1 MAGPR
6 LAIFFNVLY
15 QSLVSST
22 HTPSDAQSRAF
33 KGAPGCRVYLFRH
46 GETAN
51 AHQICMNGHF
61 DVALSENGIEQASQL
76 AEVMK
81 GQPLSAVYSSDLQ
94 RTSEGA
100 RLIAEHHSLE
110 PIAYPE
116 LRELSFG
123 EWEGK
128 SLAELSEKF
137 PGEMDKRLK
146 QTELFRADGGETFQE
161 LHDRV
166 IPKFL
171 ELTARHTNDTIAF
184 VCHGGVNRTILAHL
198 LGFPISNLFR
208 ISQHFAAVNIIQF
221 YEGQVMVELL
231 NGTWQHIA

>member
-15 QSLVSST
+15 KSLVSST
-22 HTPSDAQSRAF
+22 NTPSDAQSRAF

-76 AEVMK
+76 AQAMK
-81 GQPLSAVYSSDLQ
+81 GQSLSAVYSSDLQ

-100 RLIAEHHSLE
+100 RLIAEHHSLK
-110 PIAYPE
+110 PIAFPE

-128 SLAELSEKF
+128 SVAELSEQF

-166 IPKFL
+166 IPKFM
-171 ELTARHTNDTIAF
+171 EITASHTNDTIAF
-184 VCHGGVNRTILAHL
+184 VCHGGVNRAILAHL
-198 LGFPISNLFR
+198 LGFPIANLFR

>member
-1 MAGPR
+1 MP
-6 LAIFFNVLY
+6 
-15 QSLVSST
+15 ST
-22 HTPSDAQSRAF
+22 HIPSDAQSRAF

-51 AHQICMNGHF
+51 ADQICMNGHF
-61 DVALSENGIEQASQL
+61 DVALSENGVEQARQL
-76 AEVMK
+76 AEAMK
-81 GQPLSAVYSSDLQ
+81 GQPLRAVYSSDLQ
-94 RTSEGA
+94 RTVQGA
-100 RLIAEHHSLE
+100 RLIAEHHAFE
-110 PIAYPE
+110 PVAFPE

-137 PGEMDKRLK
+137 PGEMNKRLK

-161 LHDRV
+161 LHERV

-171 ELTARHTNDTIAF
+171 EITASHSNDSIAF
-184 VCHGGVNRTILAHL
+184 VCHGGVNRAILAHL
-198 LGFPISNLFR
+198 LGFPIANLFR

-221 YEGQVMVELL
+221 YEDQVMVELL
-231 NGTWQHIA
+231 NGTWQHIT

>member
-1 MAGPR
+1 
-6 LAIFFNVLY
+6 
-15 QSLVSST
+15 VSST
-22 HTPSDAQSRAF
+22 PTPSDARSRVF
-33 KGAPGCRVYLFRH
+33 KGTPGCRVYLFRH

-51 AHQICMNGHF
+51 AHNICMNGHF
-61 DVALSENGIEQASQL
+61 DVALSDTGLEQARQL
-76 AEVMK
+76 AQALQD
-81 GQPLSAVYSSDLQ
+81 QPIRAVYSSDLQ
-94 RTSEGA
+94 RSYQGA
-100 RLIAEHHSLE
+100 RLIAEHHELE
-110 PIAYPE
+110 PVAFPE

-128 SLAELSEKF
+128 SLTELSKQF
-137 PGEMDKRLK
+137 PGEMDKRIK

-171 ELTARHTNDTIAF
+171 EITTNHPNDTIAF
-184 VCHGGVNRTILAHL
+184 VCHGGVNRAILAHL
-198 LGFPISNLFR
+198 LGFPIANLFR

-231 NGTWQHIA
+231 NGTWQHIT

>member
-1 MAGPR
+1 
-6 LAIFFNVLY
+6 
-15 QSLVSST
+15 
-22 HTPSDAQSRAF
+22 
-33 KGAPGCRVYLFRH
+33 LFRH

-61 DVALSENGIEQASQL
+61 DVALSDTGREQSSQL
-76 AEVMK
+76 AQALK
-81 GQPLSAVYSSDLQ
+81 DQPIRAVYSSDLQ
-94 RTSEGA
+94 RTYQGA
-100 RLIAEHHSLE
+100 RLIAGHHELE
-110 PIAYPE
+110 PVAFPE

-128 SLAELSEKF
+128 SLTELSEQF

-171 ELTARHTNDTIAF
+171 EITASHPNDTIAF
-184 VCHGGVNRTILAHL
+184 VCHGGVNRAILAHL
-198 LGFPISNLFR
+198 LGFPIANLFR

-231 NGTWQHIA
+231 NGTWQHIT

>member
-1 MAGPR
+1 
-6 LAIFFNVLY
+6 
-15 QSLVSST
+15 
-22 HTPSDAQSRAF
+22 
-33 KGAPGCRVYLFRH
+33 LFRH

-61 DVALSENGIEQASQL
+61 DVALSDTGQEQARQL
-76 AEVMK
+76 AQALQD
-81 GQPLSAVYSSDLQ
+81 QPICAVYSSDLQ
-94 RTSEGA
+94 RSYQGA
-100 RLIAEHHSLE
+100 RLIADHHKLK
-110 PIAYPE
+110 PVAFPE

-128 SLAELSEKF
+128 SLTELSKQF

-171 ELTARHTNDTIAF
+171 EITRSHPNDTIAL
-184 VCHGGVNRTILAHL
+184 VCHGGVNRAILAHL
-198 LGFPISNLFR
+198 LGFPIANLFR

-221 YEGQVMVELL
+221 YEDQVMVELL
-231 NGTWQHIA
+231 NGTWQHIT

>member
-1 MAGPR
+1 M
-6 LAIFFNVLY
+6 
-15 QSLVSST
+15 SST
-22 HTPSDAQSRAF
+22 QPPSDTQSRAF

-51 AHQICMNGHF
+51 AHQLCMNGHF
-61 DVALSENGIEQASQL
+61 DVALSENGVEQASQL
-76 AEVMK
+76 AEAMK
-81 GQPLSAVYSSDLQ
+81 DQPLRAIYSSDLQ
-94 RTSEGA
+94 RTYQGA
-100 RLIAEHHSLE
+100 CLIAGHHSME
-110 PIAYPE
+110 PVSFPE

-123 EWEGK
+123 DWEGK
-128 SLAELSEKF
+128 SLAELSDKF

-171 ELTARHTNDTIAF
+171 EIIASHPNDSIAF
-184 VCHGGVNRTILAHL
+184 VCHGGVNRAILAHL
-198 LGFPISNLFR
+198 LGFPIANLFR

-221 YEGQVMVELL
+221 YEDQVMVELL
-231 NGTWQHIA
+231 NGSWQHIT

>member
-1 MAGPR
+1 M
-6 LAIFFNVLY
+6 
-15 QSLVSST
+15 SST
-22 HTPSDAQSRAF
+22 QIPSDARSRAF
-33 KGAPGCRVYLFRH
+33 KGTPGCRVYLFRH

-61 DVALSENGIEQASQL
+61 DVALSDTGVEQARQL
-76 AEVMK
+76 AQALQD
-81 GQPLSAVYSSDLQ
+81 QPIRAVYSSDLQ
-94 RTSEGA
+94 RSYQGA
-100 RLIAEHHSLE
+100 RFIAEHHELE
-110 PIAYPE
+110 PVAFPE

-128 SLAELSEKF
+128 SLADLSLRY

-146 QTELFRADGGETFQE
+146 QTELFRADGGESFQE

-166 IPKFL
+166 IPKFM
-171 ELTARHTNDTIAF
+171 EITTRHPNDTIAL
-184 VCHGGVNRTILAHL
+184 VCHGGVNRAILAHL

-221 YEGQVMVELL
+221 YEDQVMVELL
-231 NGTWQHIA
+231 NGTWQHIGAKP

>member
-1 MAGPR
+1 
-6 LAIFFNVLY
+6 
-15 QSLVSST
+15 VSST
-22 HTPSDAQSRAF
+22 TIPSDARSRAF

-51 AHQICMNGHF
+51 AHQICMNGHY
-61 DVALSENGIEQASQL
+61 DVALSDTGQEQSRKL
-76 AEVMK
+76 AEALK
-81 GQPLSAVYSSDLQ
+81 DQPLRAVYSSDLQ
-94 RTSEGA
+94 RTHDGA
-100 RLIAEHHSLE
+100 RLIAEHHALE
-110 PIAYPE
+110 PVTFPE

-128 SLAELSEKF
+128 SLAELSEKY

-166 IPKFL
+166 IPKFM
-171 ELTARHTNDTIAF
+171 ELTTSHPDETIAF
-184 VCHGGVNRTILAHL
+184 VCHGGVNRAILAHL
-198 LGFPISNLFR
+198 LEFPIANLFR
-208 ISQHFAAVNIIQF
+208 ISQNFAAVNIIQF

-231 NGTWQHIA
+231 NGTWQHIT

>member
-1 MAGPR
+1 
-6 LAIFFNVLY
+6 
-15 QSLVSST
+15 VSST
-22 HTPSDAQSRAF
+22 PIPSDARSRAF

-61 DVALSENGIEQASQL
+61 DVALSDTGLEQARQL
-76 AEVMK
+76 AQALQD
-81 GQPLSAVYSSDLQ
+81 QPIRAVYSSDLQ
-94 RTSEGA
+94 RTYQGA
-100 RLIAEHHSLE
+100 CLIAEHHKLE
-110 PIAYPE
+110 PVAFSE

-128 SLAELSEKF
+128 SLTELSEKF
-137 PGEMDKRLK
+137 PGEMDKRIK

-171 ELTARHTNDTIAF
+171 EITASHPNDTIAF
-184 VCHGGVNRTILAHL
+184 VCHGGVNRAILAHL
-198 LGFPISNLFR
+198 LGFPIANLFR

-221 YEGQVMVELL
+221 YEDQVMVELL
-231 NGTWQHIA
+231 NGTWQHIT